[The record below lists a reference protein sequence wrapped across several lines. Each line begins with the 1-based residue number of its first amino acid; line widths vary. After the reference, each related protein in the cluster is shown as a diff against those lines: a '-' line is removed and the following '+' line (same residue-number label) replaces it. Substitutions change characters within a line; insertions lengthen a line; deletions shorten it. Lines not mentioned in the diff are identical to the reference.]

1 MGRPGI
7 RLSGNARAL
16 PGPLWESPF
25 MRACRGLEAEH
36 TPVWLMRQAGRYM
49 PHYRAIRA
57 AHGFLALCKDPALS
71 AEVTVHARDWL
82 GVDAAIIFS
91 DILVVLEALGM
102 ALEFSDGDG
111 PSLTRPLRTL
121 SDIEALG
128 DPRAAAA
135 ALGYVNE
142 AISLSVRGLPAEV
155 PLIGFCGAPF
165 TLAAYAI
172 EGGASRQFARTR
184 ALMYNSEPAWHRLCG
199 TLVDAL
205 IPYLS
210 GQVAAGASCIQ
221 VFDSWVGQLTRSDFS
236 EFVAPHLAR
245 LVEGIP
251 SGVPVILFGT
261 GTGHLLDLMAACG
274 ADVIGVDS
282 SADLAGAWRICGG
295 PSAISVQGNL
305 DPALL
310 LAPRARLLAGA
321 DAVLAAA
328 GAAAG
333 HIFNLGHGVLKQTDP
348 EQARALVSHVHE
360 QTTRR

>member
-1 MGRPGI
+1 MARPGI
-7 RLSGNARAL
+7 RRSGNARAL

-25 MRACRGLEAEH
+25 MRACRGLQAQY

-49 PHYRAIRA
+49 PHYRSLRS
-57 AHGFLALCKDPALS
+57 AHSFLALCKDPALS
-71 AEVTVHARDWL
+71 AEVTIHARDWL

-102 ALEFSDGDG
+102 PLAFSDGDG
-111 PSLTRPLRTL
+111 PSLSRPLRTL
-121 SDIEALG
+121 SDIEALT

-135 ALGYVNE
+135 TLGYVNE
-142 AISLSVRGLPAEV
+142 AIGLSVRGLPAEV

-172 EGGASRQFARTR
+172 EGGSSRQFARTR
-184 ALMYNSEPAWHRLCG
+184 ALMYNSEPIWHRLCG
-199 TLVDAL
+199 TLVETL
-205 IPYLS
+205 IPYLA
-210 GQVAAGASCIQ
+210 GQLAAGASCVQ
-221 VFDSWVGQLTRSDFS
+221 VFDSWVGQLTRSDFG
-236 EFVAPHLAR
+236 EFVAPHLTR

-251 SGVPVILFGT
+251 AGVPVILFGT
-261 GTGHLLDLMAACG
+261 GTGHLLDLIAACG

-282 SADLAGAWRICGG
+282 STDLGAAWRLCGG
-295 PSAISVQGNL
+295 PEAISVQGNL

-310 LAPRARLLAGA
+310 LAPRTRLLGAA
-321 DAVLAAA
+321 DAVIHSA
-328 GAAAG
+328 GAAPG

-360 QTTRR
+360 QTKRR